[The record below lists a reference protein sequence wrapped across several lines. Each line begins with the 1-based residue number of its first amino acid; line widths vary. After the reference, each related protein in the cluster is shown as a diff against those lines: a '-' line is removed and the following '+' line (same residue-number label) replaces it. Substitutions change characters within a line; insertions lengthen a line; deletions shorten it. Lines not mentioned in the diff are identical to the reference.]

1 MEIERKVEKRAR
13 KEIKQRD
20 EKVEE
25 RKSKQEDFY

>member
-13 KEIKQRD
+13 NEIKQRD

-25 RKSKQEDFY
+25 KKSKQEDFY

>member
-13 KEIKQRD
+13 NEIKQRD

-25 RKSKQEDFY
+25 KMSKQEDFY